1 MESQQLHVFL
11 FNKND
16 KKKISKR
23 EKTSPALCGSQVA
36 YDIQWSPDFDD
47 TTDNK
52 VAPWLREMAKLWKV
66 HLAVRFDDRMQVSTN
81 KML

>member
-11 FNKND
+11 LDKND
-16 KKKISKR
+16 KKKRSQNV
-23 EKTSPALCGSQVA
+23 KTSPALCGSQVA

-52 VAPWLREMAKLWKV
+52 VAPWLQV
-66 HLAVRFDDRMQVSTN
+66 HLVVRFDDRMQVSAN